1 MSDFMPIQVGLESYS
16 IRASHGAFDW
26 EREQEQTF
34 VVSVWATITGE
45 PRGEDLSASL
55 DYGLIQTWIDKAF
68 LEMKPA
74 HLLEELAAR
83 IVDHAISQ
91 SVVSA
96 LKIRIEKPEAPLPHT
111 GGLAV
116 IEKTWQRGQ

>member
-1 MSDFMPIQVGLESYS
+1 MSDLMPILVGLESYS

-26 EREQEQTF
+26 ERGQEQTF
-34 VVSVWATITGE
+34 IVSVWATIIGE

-68 LEMKPA
+68 LEMESA

-83 IVDHAISQ
+83 IVDQAISQ

-96 LKIRIEKPEAPLPHT
+96 LKIRIEKPEAPLPHA

-116 IEKTWQRGQ
+116 IEKTWQRGE